1 MNQVLLNSKRCKG
14 CGMCFDNCPKHDFD
28 HAYLGAQPV
37 VARIEDCVGCGMCE
51 LKCPDFAITVIRAP
65 KSK

>member
-1 MNQVLLNSKRCKG
+1 
-14 CGMCFDNCPKHDFD
+14 MCFDNCPKHVFD
-28 HAYLGAQPV
+28 HAYLGAKPV